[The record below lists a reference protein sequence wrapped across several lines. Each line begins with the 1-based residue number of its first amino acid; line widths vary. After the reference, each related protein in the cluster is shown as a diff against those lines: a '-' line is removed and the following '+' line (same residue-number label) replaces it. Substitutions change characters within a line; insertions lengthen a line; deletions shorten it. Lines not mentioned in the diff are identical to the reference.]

1 MIDEED
7 HLPFLARFAN
17 PLPETIAEPINY
29 DETRQVAQIRFDRSW
44 VDARK
49 ARQTAGME
57 ACPTSTNIRP
67 GHSLRFQTRQL

>member
-29 DETRQVAQIRFDRSW
+29 DETRQVAQIRFDGSW

-49 ARQTAGME
+49 ARQMAGM
-57 ACPTSTNIRP
+57 
-67 GHSLRFQTRQL
+67 TRVTKVRNETTDDE